1 MRIKTTVCSTTS
13 LVRLG
18 VIIRNDDEIIVD
30 NSDWD
35 IFIANYIEI
44 ITVQGMGFLRN
55 LKNVIY
61 KLDFFYTAELLRYRE
76 EP

>member
-18 VIIRNDDEIIVD
+18 VIIRSDDEIIDD